1 MEEGER
7 IMGMEIRP
15 VYAGESM
22 AWLVTST
29 DNAPEVWTLDKVALI
44 RSVRPVPCWKCGYKT
59 IQTGL
64 FLELAGRDGYRC
76 RIVSW
81 SGVDKAGL
89 LSQAFRRL
97 LDVNWGVRPKY
108 SKSMGCEY
116 LAGVC
121 PHCGAI
127 QGDNFVYGNC
137 QSRGGA
143 FSDPEDR
150 SQLAAFPLPSFVGD
164 RPQSLDWAFGRF
176 TLEVEP
182 RRIVFR
188 EPLMLPGNAWPWR
201 TRQE

>member
-1 MEEGER
+1 
-7 IMGMEIRP
+7 MGMEIRP

-89 LSQAFRRL
+89 LSQAF
-97 LDVNWGVRPKY
+97 
-108 SKSMGCEY
+108 
-116 LAGVC
+116 
-121 PHCGAI
+121 
-127 QGDNFVYGNC
+127 
-137 QSRGGA
+137 
-143 FSDPEDR
+143 
-150 SQLAAFPLPSFVGD
+150 
-164 RPQSLDWAFGRF
+164 
-176 TLEVEP
+176 
-182 RRIVFR
+182 
-188 EPLMLPGNAWPWR
+188 
-201 TRQE
+201 

>member
-1 MEEGER
+1 M
-7 IMGMEIRP
+7 
-15 VYAGESM
+15 
-22 AWLVTST
+22 
-29 DNAPEVWTLDKVALI
+29 
-44 RSVRPVPCWKCGYKT
+44 
-59 IQTGL
+59 
-64 FLELAGRDGYRC
+64 
-76 RIVSW
+76 
-81 SGVDKAGL
+81 DKAGL

-116 LAGVC
+116 LADVC

-188 EPLMLPGNAWPWR
+188 EPLMLPATPGRGEHARSKREAGIPIR
-201 TRQE
+201 ISGAALCGT

>member
-29 DNAPEVWTLDKVALI
+29 DNAPDVWTLNKVALI

-116 LAGVC
+116 LPASVPIAAPSKGIISCTATARVGEGRSVIPKTGRSSRRSHCRRSWATGRNRWIGRSAGSLLRWS
-121 PHCGAI
+121 HGES
-127 QGDNFVYGNC
+127 FSGNRSC
-137 QSRGGA
+137 CRATPGHGG
-143 FSDPEDR
+143 
-150 SQLAAFPLPSFVGD
+150 
-164 RPQSLDWAFGRF
+164 
-176 TLEVEP
+176 
-182 RRIVFR
+182 
-188 EPLMLPGNAWPWR
+188 
-201 TRQE
+201 

>member
-137 QSRGGA
+137 QSRGRGV
-143 FSDPEDR
+143 
-150 SQLAAFPLPSFVGD
+150 Q
-164 RPQSLDWAFGRF
+164 
-176 TLEVEP
+176 
-182 RRIVFR
+182 
-188 EPLMLPGNAWPWR
+188 
-201 TRQE
+201 

>member
-1 MEEGER
+1 
-7 IMGMEIRP
+7 MGMEIRP

-121 PHCGAI
+121 PHCRRSWATGRNRWIGRSA
-127 QGDNFVYGNC
+127 GSLLRWSHGESFSGNRSCC
-137 QSRGGA
+137 QAAHGHGG
-143 FSDPEDR
+143 
-150 SQLAAFPLPSFVGD
+150 
-164 RPQSLDWAFGRF
+164 
-176 TLEVEP
+176 
-182 RRIVFR
+182 
-188 EPLMLPGNAWPWR
+188 
-201 TRQE
+201 

>member
-1 MEEGER
+1 
-7 IMGMEIRP
+7 MGMEIRP

-29 DNAPEVWTLDKVALI
+29 DNAPEVWTLNKVALI

-143 FSDPEDR
+143 FSDPAAR
-150 SQLAAFPLPSFVGD
+150 SRPVAFPLPSFVGD
-164 RPQSLDWAFGRF
+164 RAQSLDWALGG
-176 TLEVEP
+176 EP
-182 RRIVFR
+182 TMENIRCRIMRHLIFR
-188 EPLMLPGNAWPWR
+188 HP
-201 TRQE
+201 

>member
-1 MEEGER
+1 M
-7 IMGMEIRP
+7 
-15 VYAGESM
+15 
-22 AWLVTST
+22 
-29 DNAPEVWTLDKVALI
+29 
-44 RSVRPVPCWKCGYKT
+44 
-59 IQTGL
+59 
-64 FLELAGRDGYRC
+64 
-76 RIVSW
+76 
-81 SGVDKAGL
+81 DKAGL

-188 EPLMLPGNAWPWR
+188 EPLMLPGGAWPWR
-201 TRQE
+201 MNR

>member
-1 MEEGER
+1 MPIIRKSQGEGPRRGSDHDHWAPQGQTKNEPTTGNINWNIMFQLIFRAAVGLANDMEGIISSVKDPWR
-7 IMGMEIRP
+7 KGNDHGHGDTAGVR
-15 VYAGESM
+15 GESM

-29 DNAPEVWTLDKVALI
+29 DNAPEVWTLNKVALI

-127 QGDNFVYGNC
+127 QG
-137 QSRGGA
+137 
-143 FSDPEDR
+143 
-150 SQLAAFPLPSFVGD
+150 
-164 RPQSLDWAFGRF
+164 
-176 TLEVEP
+176 
-182 RRIVFR
+182 
-188 EPLMLPGNAWPWR
+188 
-201 TRQE
+201 

>member
-1 MEEGER
+1 
-7 IMGMEIRP
+7 
-15 VYAGESM
+15 M

-29 DNAPEVWTLDKVALI
+29 DNAPEVWTLNKVALI

-176 TLEVEP
+176 TTEEYQVRGFLAP
-182 RRIVFR
+182 DIPNHCRRMKSFSESSTGRISR
-188 EPLMLPGNAWPWR
+188 AWHIRGTLPEG
-201 TRQE
+201 

>member
-1 MEEGER
+1 MEKGER

-29 DNAPEVWTLDKVALI
+29 DNAPE
-44 RSVRPVPCWKCGYKT
+44 
-59 IQTGL
+59 
-64 FLELAGRDGYRC
+64 
-76 RIVSW
+76 
-81 SGVDKAGL
+81 
-89 LSQAFRRL
+89 
-97 LDVNWGVRPKY
+97 
-108 SKSMGCEY
+108 MGCEY

-143 FSDPEDR
+143 FSDLEDR

-188 EPLMLPGNAWPWR
+188 EPLMLPGGAWPWR
-201 TRQE
+201 MNR

>member
-1 MEEGER
+1 
-7 IMGMEIRP
+7 
-15 VYAGESM
+15 M

-29 DNAPEVWTLDKVALI
+29 DNAPEIWTLNKVALI

-137 QSRGGA
+137 QSLGGA

-201 TRQE
+201 TCQE